1 MIRVSIIVPVYNRPE
16 ELKELLDSL
25 TIQHFKDATEVIVVE
40 DGSTL
45 TSEESVSQFQRQLD
59 IKYICQEN
67 AGPSAA
73 RNRGAQAAIGDYLF
87 FFDSDCALPSDFL
100 DKIHDSI
107 VEHGFDCFG
116 TRDAAHKFFS
126 PIQKA
131 ISYSMTSI
139 FTTGGIRG
147 GSKGGK
153 MDEFYPRSY
162 SMGVRREFFNKVGG
176 FDPSMRYG
184 EDIDF
189 SLRVKEAGGK
199 LGLVSETFVYHKRRS
214 TFRSFFKQTFCSG
227 TARIDIARRHKRAI
241 KLVHLLPSAAVL
253 ALASLI
259 ILGVVFKSLLFILPV
274 VAYGALIFVD
284 AYRTFRSSRVAL
296 MSVWAGA
303 CQIVGYGSGLIYNF
317 WERFVLRRVD
327 TVAFKKNLY

>member
-1 MIRVSIIVPVYNRPE
+1 MIKVSIIVPVYNRPE

-25 TIQHFKDATEVIVVE
+25 TIQHFKDRTEVIVVE

-45 TSEESVSQFQRQLD
+45 TSEESVSQFQKQLK
-59 IKYICQEN
+59 IKYIQQEN

-73 RNRGAQAAIGDYLF
+73 RNRGAQEAEGEYLF

-107 VEHGFDCFG
+107 VANGFDCFG

-131 ISYSMTSI
+131 ISYSMTSM

-162 SMGVRREFFNKVGG
+162 SMGVRRDMFNKVGG
-176 FDPSMRYG
+176 FDSSMRYG

-227 TARIDIARRHKRAI
+227 TARIDIARRHKGAI
-241 KLVHLLPSAAVL
+241 KLVHLLPSFAVL
-253 ALASLI
+253 TLVTLLVLCA
-259 ILGVVFKSLLFILPV
+259 VFKSLLFVLPI

-284 AYRTFRSSRVAL
+284 ANRTFHNYQVAL

-303 CQIVGYGSGLIYNF
+303 CQIVGYGLGLIYNF
-317 WERFVLRRVD
+317 WERCVMHRVD